1 VATTPFIGEHLTT
14 LPAFAQQHGL
24 DLQTVL
30 TKKARSRT
38 FPKHI
43 YIDDKGA
50 WYVPAQLRDY
60 FRAKGM
66 IE

>member
-1 VATTPFIGEHLTT
+1 MNAAPFVGEHLTT
-14 LPAFAQQHGL
+14 LPAFAAQHGL

-38 FPKHI
+38 FPMHV
-43 YIDDKGA
+43 YIDGRGT
-50 WYVPAQLRDY
+50 WYVPAKLRDY
-60 FRAKGM
+60 FRDKGM